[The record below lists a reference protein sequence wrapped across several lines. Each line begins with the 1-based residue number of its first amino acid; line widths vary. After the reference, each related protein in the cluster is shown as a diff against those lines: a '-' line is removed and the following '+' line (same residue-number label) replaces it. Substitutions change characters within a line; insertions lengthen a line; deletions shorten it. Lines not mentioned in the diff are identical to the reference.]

1 MAPRRTE
8 YLLVG
13 LRRIGRRA
21 AVLSVLLGL
30 MIGAGDGWANP
41 DSLCATAARRAA
53 EKSGVPENVMMAV
66 SLTETGRKHEG
77 NFQAWPW
84 TVNMEG
90 KGLWFDDAQSAQAYV
105 QHHFG
110 AGARSFDV
118 GCFQINYR
126 WHGRAFDSVADMF
139 DPQRNADYAAR
150 FLSDLYRE
158 TGDWSKAAGAY
169 HSRTEKYAK
178 IYRARF
184 DRHLSRLV
192 KTPPAAP
199 QEPRRFAQ
207 ASPNAFPFLRA
218 GRDPAGLGSLVPL
231 NGDARPSLFDLSAGG

>member
-8 YLLVG
+8 YFFVG

-21 AVLSVLLGL
+21 AALSVLLGL

-53 EKSGVPENVMMAV
+53 EKSGVPENVLMAV
-66 SLTETGRKHEG
+66 SLTETGRKRDGH
-77 NFQAWPW
+77 FQAWPW

-105 QHHFG
+105 QHHFD

-199 QEPRRFAQ
+199 QEPRRVAQ

-218 GRDPAGLGSLVPL
+218 GRNSAGLGSLVPL
-231 NGDARPSLFDLSAGG
+231 NGDARPSLLDLSAGG